1 MYKKIYRNM
10 CFISMATLVLAIVLI
25 ISACYS
31 YFDNRFKTEISAE
44 AAISAAFINSGENP
58 VEILQKTDTGDRRF
72 TLIDKD
78 GTVLYDSASD
88 NPDNHAS
95 RPEVIKAMKDGIGIA
110 ERYSATE
117 SKKLYYYALRLDNGS
132 ILRIAANPEIM
143 PSMFYSILISVL
155 FISAL
160 IYLLS
165 AIVSMCLTENIVKP
179 IKKIDPFD
187 EESFE
192 SVYEEIQPFLK
203 RIAKQNAEISRQIDK
218 VKEQKARLQAIM
230 DNINEGL
237 IIIDTN
243 CDVLTINN
251 PALRI
256 LRAEVKYVQFKGFR
270 QLTDSESVLSA
281 ADKALRGEKN
291 NIIYEAGNRTYQ
303 IFCSP
308 VTENGI
314 ISGAVLLLFDVT
326 ERTESEKIRREFTA
340 NVSHE
345 LKTPLT
351 TIHGYAQIIDS
362 GIAKPDDIIGFVK
375 KIEKESSR
383 LMALVNDIIELS
395 HLDENKG
402 DTPKQNISLMP
413 LVTEVTDTLAPKA
426 DERNVTISVTGEDTT
441 IYANLPQITEM
452 VYNLIDNAIKYN
464 KPSGSVT
471 VKISPKKLEISDT
484 GIGIPEKYFERIFE
498 RFFRVDKS
506 HSKTVNGTGL
516 GLSIVKHIAKVNDA
530 ELKVKSTPGKGST
543 FTVIF
548 K

>member
-1 MYKKIYRNM
+1 
-10 CFISMATLVLAIVLI
+10 
-25 ISACYS
+25 
-31 YFDNRFKTEISAE
+31 
-44 AAISAAFINSGENP
+44 
-58 VEILQKTDTGDRRF
+58 
-72 TLIDKD
+72 
-78 GTVLYDSASD
+78 
-88 NPDNHAS
+88 
-95 RPEVIKAMKDGIGIA
+95 
-110 ERYSATE
+110 
-117 SKKLYYYALRLDNGS
+117 
-132 ILRIAANPEIM
+132 
-143 PSMFYSILISVL
+143 
-155 FISAL
+155 
-160 IYLLS
+160 
-165 AIVSMCLTENIVKP
+165 MCLTENIVKP